1 MLHFVSHYKQIMEK
15 IFIYVLILIYN
26 DCMQHRVELK
36 RPQIQLE
43 TAKALKTMIQE
54 SKDKL

>member
-1 MLHFVSHYKQIMEK
+1 MEK